1 MTKLE
6 RIIITS
12 RPVNFIITR
21 SKRWI
26 LPGFQGLPVYDVV
39 LFLLRQIK
47 KEGLNI
53 RAAAIS
59 FNILMAIPPFLIFL
73 FTLVPYLPGQHN
85 FVQELL
91 RLIRDLTPNRDTFV
105 WVKDFIEDFTKPRG
119 GLLSIGFITAGFF
132 ASNAMLGIMNSFN
145 RSLHV
150 TYRQRRNFLQ
160 SRVTA
165 LQLTFFIATIFIA
178 SILLLILQGGIL
190 TNVLRWL
197 SMENDTIRW
206 WINLLRWVVIVALIY
221 FAIGLIYRFAPAV
234 QRKWKINSP
243 GATLATFLIILI
255 TVIFSYWVNN
265 FGTYN
270 KVYGSIG
277 TVIILMSSFFFNS
290 LVLLIGFELNVSIN
304 YLKLEAGSRHEKK
317 ETPGGNLLKH

>member
-12 RPVNFIITR
+12 RPVDFIITR
-21 SKRWI
+21 SKQLI
-26 LPGFQGLPVYDVV
+26 LPGFQGLPLYDVV

-59 FNILMAIPPFLIFL
+59 FNLLMAIPPFLIFL
-73 FTLVPYLPGQHN
+73 FTLVPYLPGQQD
-85 FVQELL
+85 FIRELL
-91 RLIRDLTPNRDTFV
+91 RLIRDLTPNRDTYI
-105 WVKDFIEDFTKPRG
+105 WVRDFIVDFTKPRS

-150 TYRQRRNFLQ
+150 MYRQKRNFLQ
-160 SRVTA
+160 SRGTA
-165 LQLTFFIATIFIA
+165 LKLTVFIAMIFMA
-178 SILLLILQGGIL
+178 SILLLISQGSVL
-190 TNVLRWL
+190 RNVLRWMNIE
-197 SMENDTIRW
+197 SDTIRW
-206 WINLLRWVVIVALIY
+206 WISSLRWIVIVALIY
-221 FAIGLIYRFAPAV
+221 YAIGLIYRFAPAI
-234 QRKWKINSP
+234 QRKWNVNSP
-243 GATLATFLIILI
+243 GTILATFLIILLTI
-255 TVIFSYWVNN
+255 LFSYWVNN

-290 LVLLIGFELNVSIN
+290 LILLIGFELNVSIN
-304 YLKLEAGSRHEKK
+304 HLRMEAETRQEK
-317 ETPGGNLLKH
+317 EEA

>member
-6 RIIITS
+6 RIIITW
-12 RPVNFIITR
+12 RPVDFVITR
-21 SKRWI
+21 SKQLI
-26 LPGFQGLPVYDVV
+26 LPGFKGLPLYDVV

-59 FNILMAIPPFLIFL
+59 FNLLMAIPPFLIFL
-73 FTLVPYLPGQHN
+73 FTLVPYLPGQQD
-85 FVQELL
+85 FVRELL
-91 RLIRDLTPNRDTFV
+91 RLIRDLTPNRDTYV
-105 WVKDFIEDFTKPRG
+105 WVRDFIIDFTKPRS

-150 TYRQRRNFLQ
+150 MYRQKRNFLQ
-160 SRVTA
+160 NRVTA
-165 LQLTFFIATIFIA
+165 LKLTFFIAMIFMT
-178 SILLLILQGGIL
+178 SILLLITQGSIL
-190 TNVLRWL
+190 RSVLRW
-197 SMENDTIRW
+197 MNIENDTIRW
-206 WINLLRWVVIVALIY
+206 WISSLRWVVIVALIY
-221 FAIGLIYRFAPAV
+221 YAIGLIYRFAPAI
-234 QRKWKINSP
+234 QRKWNVNSP
-243 GATLATFLIILI
+243 GTIFATFLIILLTI
-255 TVIFSYWVNN
+255 LFSYWVNN

-290 LVLLIGFELNVSIN
+290 LILLIGFELNVSISH
-304 YLKLEAGSRHEKK
+304 LKMEAEMRQVK
-317 ETPGGNLLKH
+317 EDMEQ

>member
-6 RIIITS
+6 RIIITW
-12 RPVNFIITR
+12 RPVDFIITR
-21 SKRWI
+21 SKHLI
-26 LPGFQGLPVYDVV
+26 LPGFQGLPLYDVV

-59 FNILMAIPPFLIFL
+59 FNLLMAIPPFLIFL
-73 FTLVPYLPGQHN
+73 FTLVPYLPGQQD
-85 FVQELL
+85 FVRELL
-91 RLIRDLTPNRDTFV
+91 RLIRDLTPNRETYI
-105 WVKDFIEDFTKPRG
+105 WVKDFIVDFTKPRS

-150 TYRQRRNFLQ
+150 MYRQKRNFLQ
-160 SRVTA
+160 SRGTA
-165 LQLTFFIATIFIA
+165 LKLTFFIATIFMA
-178 SILLLILQGGIL
+178 SILLLITQGSIL
-190 TNVLRWL
+190 RNVLRW
-197 SMENDTIRW
+197 MNIENDTIRW
-206 WINLLRWVVIVALIY
+206 WISSLRWIVILALIY
-221 FAIGLIYRFAPAV
+221 YAIGLIYRYAPAI
-234 QRKWKINSP
+234 QRKWNINSP
-243 GATLATFLIILI
+243 GTILATFLIVLLTIL
-255 TVIFSYWVNN
+255 FSYWVNN

-290 LVLLIGFELNVSIN
+290 LILLIGFELNVSIN
-304 YLKLEAGSRHEKK
+304 HLKMEAEIRQGK
-317 ETPGGNLLKH
+317 EDKE

>member
-6 RIIITS
+6 RIIITW
-12 RPVNFIITR
+12 RPVDFIITR
-21 SKRWI
+21 SKHLM
-26 LPGFQGLPVYDVV
+26 LPGFHGLPLYDVV

-59 FNILMAIPPFLIFL
+59 FNLLMAIPPFLIFL
-73 FTLVPYLPGQHN
+73 FTLVPYLPGQQD
-85 FVQELL
+85 FVRELL
-91 RLIRDLTPNRDTFV
+91 RLIRDLTPNRETYI
-105 WVKDFIEDFTKPRG
+105 WVKDFIVDFTKPRS

-150 TYRQRRNFLQ
+150 MYRQKRNFLQ
-160 SRVTA
+160 SRGTA
-165 LQLTFFIATIFIA
+165 LKLTFFIATIFMA
-178 SILLLILQGGIL
+178 SILLLISQGSIL
-190 TNVLRWL
+190 RNVLRWMNIE
-197 SMENDTIRW
+197 SDTIRW
-206 WINLLRWVVIVALIY
+206 WISSLRWIVILALIY
-221 FAIGLIYRFAPAV
+221 YAIGLIYRYAPAI
-234 QRKWKINSP
+234 QRKWNINSP
-243 GATLATFLIILI
+243 GTILATFLIVLLTIL
-255 TVIFSYWVNN
+255 FSYWVNN

-290 LVLLIGFELNVSIN
+290 LILLIGFELNVSIN
-304 YLKLEAGSRHEKK
+304 HLKMEAEIRQGK
-317 ETPGGNLLKH
+317 EDKE

>member
-12 RPVNFIITR
+12 RPVDFIITR
-21 SKRWI
+21 SKQLI
-26 LPGFQGLPVYDVV
+26 LPGFQGLPLYDVV

-59 FNILMAIPPFLIFL
+59 FNLLMAIPPFLIFL
-73 FTLVPYLPGQHN
+73 FTLVPYLPGQQD
-85 FVQELL
+85 FIRELL
-91 RLIRDLTPNRDTFV
+91 RLIRDLTPNRDTYI
-105 WVKDFIEDFTKPRG
+105 WVRDFIVDFTKPRS

-150 TYRQRRNFLQ
+150 MYRQKRNFLQ
-160 SRVTA
+160 SRGTA
-165 LQLTFFIATIFIA
+165 LKLTFFIATIFMA
-178 SILLLILQGGIL
+178 SILLLISQGSIL
-190 TNVLRWL
+190 RSVLRW
-197 SMENDTIRW
+197 MNIENDTIRW
-206 WINLLRWVVIVALIY
+206 WISSLRWIVIVALIY
-221 FAIGLIYRFAPAV
+221 YAIGLIYRFAPAI
-234 QRKWKINSP
+234 QRKWNVNSP
-243 GATLATFLIILI
+243 GTILATSLIILLTI
-255 TVIFSYWVNN
+255 LFSYWVNN

-290 LVLLIGFELNVSIN
+290 LILLIGFELNVSIN
-304 YLKLEAGSRHEKK
+304 HLKMEAETRQEK
-317 ETPGGNLLKH
+317 EEGEL